1 MCSQRVERCSPPYS
15 YAIVSAF
22 NLQHAWMT
30 FENAHEW
37 FLSNCKAYF
46 FLMLY
51 RLYSSYQTLLWGRGR
66 DSRHV
71 MLIWQE
77 LASHWMC
84 TAQMWQC
91 LMFAPVCRLWVTR
104 SFRFPLSLPV
114 AASNAEWESHWGW
127 RFFFPPPLYSRSPH
141 TVISKSNRE
150 KKKTACSSSSSDLP
164 VLQCLHFLFENC
176 RSMSAFW
183 KRPGYRVRKR
193 LYQRRADQLG
203 ISGAREELFRTPK

>member
-1 MCSQRVERCSPPYS
+1 MLLY
-15 YAIVSAF
+15 
-22 NLQHAWMT
+22 QHLISSMHGWLLKMLMNDFFQIAK
-30 FENAHEW
+30 
-37 FLSNCKAYF
+37 LIF

-127 RFFFPPPLYSRSPH
+127 RFFFSSPPLYSPSPH
-141 TVISKSNRE
+141 CDIQVEQERE
-150 KKKTACSSSSSDLP
+150 GKKNACSSSSSDLP
-164 VLQCLHFLFENC
+164 FLQCLHFCLKTADLCQPSE
-176 RSMSAFW
+176 SA
-183 KRPGYRVRKR
+183 PGTV
-193 LYQRRADQLG
+193 
-203 ISGAREELFRTPK
+203 